1 MEKGVKEAFWLF
13 SSHVLV
19 YFFHLPQYLLQQVFV
34 KRVQQMLIVILAI
47 VGSLKLTLKT
57 NVVYP
62 LMRQKLYATVALAP
76 ALEIVAAVDVLLR
89 LQLMGL

>member
-1 MEKGVKEAFWLF
+1 
-13 SSHVLV
+13 
-19 YFFHLPQYLLQQVFV
+19 
-34 KRVQQMLIVILAI
+34 MLIAILAI
-47 VGSLKLTLKT
+47 VGSLKLILQT

-62 LMRQKLYATVALAP
+62 LMRKKVYAKLALAP

>member
-1 MEKGVKEAFWLF
+1 MEKDVKETFWLF
-13 SSHVLV
+13 SSYVLV
-19 YFFHLPQYLLQQVFV
+19 YFCHLPQYLLQQVFV
-34 KRVQQMLIVILAI
+34 KRVQQMLIAILAI
-47 VGSLKLTLKT
+47 VGSLKLILQT

-62 LMRQKLYATVALAP
+62 LMRKKVYAKLALAP

>member
-1 MEKGVKEAFWLF
+1 M
-13 SSHVLV
+13 
-19 YFFHLPQYLLQQVFV
+19 
-34 KRVQQMLIVILAI
+34 KRVQQMLIAILAI
-47 VGSLKLTLKT
+47 VGSLKLILQT

-62 LMRQKLYATVALAP
+62 LMRKKVYAKVALAP